1 MKISDL
7 EILQAVAKTA
17 SLSEA
22 AQQLYKTQPAIT
34 QALKRLEEQLGFTIV
49 NRNNYRV
56 TLTEKGKRFCDESA
70 KLLVFRDDLQ
80 ILAKEFSL
88 GNEARFNICYEPLC
102 YQTQYNSV
110 ISDVFKQFPHTEI
123 AITSGKR
130 FVALEQVNNAD
141 ADLGIGPWFD
151 LFHATG
157 DLESIAIGEIR
168 LGLVAKKSLLPTKLN
183 YEQLANYPCLAM
195 FESGFNFDSERLAYA
210 RGAGMMKLDDIASI
224 KSFLLSGT
232 GFAMISLSHC
242 QAELDAG
249 LLEQINVTDRQSTF
263 TAKIHA
269 FRKQARHHGPV
280 ARAIWQKFQQI
291 GTQYAKQ
298 Q

>member
-1 MKISDL
+1 MKIADL
-7 EILQAVAKTA
+7 EILHAVAKTH

-22 AQQLYKTQPAIT
+22 ALRLHRTQPAVT
-34 QALKRLEEQLGFTIV
+34 QALKRLEEQLGFKIV
-49 NRNNYRV
+49 NRDNYRV
-56 TLTEKGKRFCDESA
+56 TLTQEGRRFCDESA
-70 KLLVFRDDLQ
+70 KLLVFRDDLH
-80 ILAKEFSL
+80 ILAKEFSA
-88 GNEARFNICYEPLC
+88 GNEAQFNICYEPLC
-102 YQTQYNSV
+102 YQAQYNDV
-110 ISDVFKQFPHTEI
+110 ISDIFKQFKHTEM

-157 DLESIAIGEIR
+157 DLESIAIGDIH
-168 LGLVAKKSLLPTKLN
+168 LGLVAKKGLLPTKLC
-183 YEQLANYPCLAM
+183 YEQLASYPSLAM

-210 RGAGMMKLDDIASI
+210 KGANMIKLDDIASI
-224 KSFLLSGT
+224 KSFLLTGT

-249 LLEQINVTDRQSTF
+249 LLEQIEVLDRQCTF

-269 FRKQARHHGPV
+269 FRKQVRHHGPV
-280 ARAIWQKFQQI
+280 ARAIWQKFQKI
-291 GTQYAKQ
+291 GAQYAKQ
-298 Q
+298 

>member
-7 EILQAVAKTA
+7 EILHTVAQTN

-22 AQQLYKTQPAIT
+22 AQKLFKTQPAIT
-34 QALKRLEEQLGFTIV
+34 LALKRLEEQLGFTLID
-49 NRNNYRV
+49 RKSYRV
-56 TLTEKGKRFCDESA
+56 TLTEKGQKFCDEST

-80 ILAKEFSL
+80 ILASEFAL
-88 GNEARFNICYEPLC
+88 GNEAKFKICYEPLC
-102 YQTQYNSV
+102 YQSQYNEV
-110 ISDVFKQFPHTEI
+110 ISDIFKQFPHTEI

-130 FVALEQVNNAD
+130 FVALEQVNNAQ
-141 ADLGIGPWFD
+141 ADIGIGPWFD

-168 LGLVAKKSLLPTKLN
+168 LGLVAKSGLLPKSLN
-183 YEQLANYPCLAM
+183 YEALSQYPCLAM

-210 RGAGMMKLDDIASI
+210 KGAGMMKLDDIASI
-224 KSFLLSGT
+224 KSFLLTGT

-242 QAELDAG
+242 QTEIDAG

-280 ARAIWQKFQQI
+280 ARATWKKFQRL
-291 GTQYAKQ
+291 GEHYAKQ
-298 Q
+298 S

>member
-1 MKISDL
+1 MKISDI
-7 EILQAVAKTA
+7 EILQAIA
-17 SLSEA
+17 SANSMSEA
-22 AQQLYKTQPAIT
+22 AQQLYKTQPALT
-34 QALKRLEEQLGFTIV
+34 QAIKRLEEQLGFPLI

-56 TLTEKGKRFCDESA
+56 TLTEKGRRFCDESA
-70 KLLVFRDDLQ
+70 KLLVLRDDLQ
-80 ILAKEFSL
+80 TLAKEFSL

-102 YQTQYNSV
+102 YQTQYNQV
-110 ISDVFKQFPHTEI
+110 ISDVFKQFPHTEM

-130 FVALEQVNNAD
+130 FVALEQVNNAQ
-141 ADLGIGPWFD
+141 ANLGIGPWFD

-168 LGLVAKKSLLPTKLN
+168 LGLVAKKGLLPTSVN
-183 YEQLANYPCLAM
+183 YEQLQSFPCLAM

-242 QAELDAG
+242 QAEIDAG
-249 LLEQINVTDRQSTF
+249 LLEQINVIDRQSTF

-280 ARAIWQKFQQI
+280 ARVIWDKFKHIGASYAEQK
-291 GTQYAKQ
+291 
-298 Q
+298 